1 MATTVLKKH
10 ARGVKSRVLLVEDHA
25 LVRQGLTQLLNQQSD
40 LAVCGESDRGEG
52 VLKLIESLKPDAV
65 VVDLTLGDIS
75 GVDLI
80 KEISA
85 KHAGLPILVLSMH
98 QDALYAE
105 RALRAG
111 ARGYV
116 MKEEASETVVSALRK
131 IHTGEIQLGERA
143 KARLLHKLV
152 KSPLGQVDRTSML
165 ERLSDRE
172 LEVFRLLGQG
182 FSTRRIA
189 ERFNR
194 SIKTV
199 EIYRANIKH
208 KLDLKDAAELIH
220 FAVQYSQDPKPRA

>member
-1 MATTVLKKH
+1 MPQNTAAKKS
-10 ARGVKSRVLLVEDHA
+10 ARGSKSRVMLVEDHPI
-25 LVRQGLTQLLNQQSD
+25 VRQGLAQMINQQSD
-40 LAVCGESDRGEG
+40 LMVCCEAERGESA
-52 VLKLIESLKPDAV
+52 LKLIESGKPDV
-65 VVDLTLGDIS
+65 VIVDLTLGDMS
-75 GVDLI
+75 GIDLI
-80 KEISA
+80 KEITA
-85 KHAGLPILVLSMH
+85 KYPQLPVLVLSMH
-98 QDALYAE
+98 QDSLYAE

-116 MKEEASETVVSALRK
+116 MKEEASETVVIALRK
-131 IHTGEIQLGERA
+131 VLNGEIHLGERA

-152 KSPLGQVDRTSML
+152 RSPLGQVDRSSML

-220 FAVQYSQDPKPRA
+220 FAVQYAQDPKR

>member
-1 MATTVLKKH
+1 MTMAQNT
-10 ARGVKSRVLLVEDHA
+10 ARRPVRSSKAKILLIEDHPI
-25 LVRQGLTQLLNQQSD
+25 VRQGLTQLLNQQAD
-40 LAVCGESDRGEG
+40 LAVCGETDRGEG
-52 VLKLIESLKPDAV
+52 ALKLVDSLKPDAIL
-65 VVDLTLGDIS
+65 VDLTLGDMS

-80 KEISA
+80 KEITA
-85 KHAGLPILVLSMH
+85 RHQIPILVLSMH
-98 QDALYAE
+98 QDSLYAE

-116 MKEEASETVVSALRK
+116 MKEEASETVVAALRRVLS
-131 IHTGEIQLGERA
+131 GELHLGERA

-152 KSPLGQVDRTSML
+152 RSPQGQVDRSSML

-189 ERFNR
+189 ERFGR

-220 FAVQYSQDPKPRA
+220 FAVQHAQDPRR